1 MKYLFSMKSRWP
13 QMAALGLMLGV
24 LSTSVSAQQ
33 AGCTYPSGQ
42 TPTPYNGTWT
52 PPLGAAGYNPGVNY
66 CVPNFSV
73 SPPLKKFV
81 DAMPGVGSSNKNG
94 LGQYIPLAQPDT
106 STFPGNDYYE
116 IGLKQY
122 TERMHSDLP
131 SGMATTK
138 LRGFY
143 QKNGSDSTNHYL
155 GPMIM
160 AKRGKAVRLKF
171 FNELLLSNQPNGYLP
186 LPMDR
191 NLMGAGMGP
200 LAADGVTPCDP
211 MVTNTCAN
219 YSDNRAVIHLHGG
232 LTPWISDGTPHQ
244 WITPA
249 GEPAVYKKG
258 DSFQNVPDM
267 IGTGRGQFTPAP
279 KDGIGTY
286 YYTNNQSGRLL
297 FYHDHSLGLTR
308 LNVYAGM
315 AAPYLIVDPVED
327 LLMTG
332 GTSGSFTIPAGVLPD
347 QSNLLGVGTT
357 GSVAEYKYG
366 IPLVIQDKSF
376 VNGDMYGTGAN
387 GPLVNGL
394 PTNGATAGMP
404 ATKDSDPLWF
414 KHVNNS
420 QHGDLW
426 LPHEY
431 LPNEDPF
438 NTWYDPATN
447 SYGANPKG
455 RWDYAPWMNPPA
467 VPMNDVLP
475 SPTAIPETYGDTML
489 VNGTAFPYMELPS
502 TAARF
507 RVLNASNDRFLNLQL
522 YYASTKDGVLC
533 RGNAVTDLSL
543 CTEVS
548 MIPAIDY
555 KAYAGLK
562 VDVGNM
568 KIDTASMPASW
579 PTDGRAGGVPYWAHS
594 GPDILQIGNEAG
606 FLAQVAPWP
615 SQPVDFDHNT
625 RSVTLNGITSRSLM
639 LPSAVRADVVVD
651 FSSVPAG
658 SALIMYN
665 DAPAPMP
672 LWDNRNDYYT
682 NDGDQTDGGGAPNTE
697 PGYGPNT
704 RTVMQF
710 RITGAPSSP
719 SAFTLAKLTSELPKA
734 FLLAQKPPHVPQTF
748 YPDATGVVPNTAVTN
763 VYANVMDESLNI
775 SGTKQTVN
783 RVVVTAPGQS
793 YNKAPTV
800 KLSGGACVDTLNKP
814 AFPTATASLDG
825 LTGVNLVTGGTGY
838 TTIPTVTITPA
849 VGGGGAGATAVATVT
864 GGIVTGVYVT
874 NPGSG
879 YLLAP
884 TVTITGGG
892 GTGATATSNVITGSV
907 GSITLGA
914 NAGTI
919 KCLSSPLVTL
929 VAGKGNP
936 GTGATAV
943 TTLTGDL
950 VLDGKNLIEGF
961 DREYG
966 RMDAMLGST
975 PNPLTPV
982 MGAGPVVGVAY
993 YVDPPTE
1000 VLTGNTTYLWRI
1012 MHIGVDSHAIHFHL
1026 FDVQLI
1032 NRVDWTGVI
1041 KPPFADEFGWKE
1053 TVRTNPFEDIIV
1065 ALKPSATD
1073 MALPFTIPNSLRL
1086 LDPTVPAGSTGIF
1099 SPVAPPPGVA
1109 AVAQTTNVVNSF
1121 GWEYVWHCHLLGH
1134 EENDMMRPIVFYPEM
1149 PTGGLNPQSLTFAAA
1164 AVGSTSA
1171 AQTVTLTNSGV
1182 MPLAISAISFTSDT
1196 GATGAQLDFQRLGGT
1211 CVVPSSLVSGA
1222 SCTITVVFKPSTSGA
1237 ITGALI
1243 VTDNSMGRAGA
1254 QQSVILKGAG
1264 QAPMATLS
1272 TTALDFG
1279 TVSTAATSPAQ
1290 VITLTN
1296 SGSGPLGS
1304 IAVTSSA
1311 ADYTVVPGA
1320 GTCPAAPNTLAPGAS
1335 CNVYVTFKPLANGTR
1350 TANLTIATS
1359 AGPSVVS
1366 MTGLGVTL
1374 PMATFSVAA
1383 MNFGTSKVGVNPAT
1397 QLVTVT
1403 NTGDPG
1409 STLNVAVP
1417 TTTLPFSVTGGVCN
1431 LAKNASCTFTV
1442 GFAATAAGTYTQNLQ
1457 LSTNSGGVAATLQQ
1471 VALSAVAAVP
1481 QAQLTAASA
1490 TFAPAT
1496 VSSTNTLTANLSNT
1510 GVVPLAFT
1518 SIAMNYVSG
1527 TSSVLTQTNSC
1538 VSPLAAG
1545 ASCVITVTYKP
1556 TAGSS
1561 TDVANLVV
1569 TDDSGGV
1576 LNTTQ
1581 TIQFTGTSTY
1591 LPTASVSVSALDF
1604 GTGYTGLTSSAQ
1616 VVTLTNTGAGPLGN
1630 IVVTSNTADYT
1641 VVPGSSTCP
1650 AAPNSLGIGL
1660 SCSFSVTFKPLTVG
1674 TKTGSLSIASMA
1686 GTNTVSLTGVGVA
1699 PPTASFS
1706 AVSLNFG
1713 TNKVGVNPATQLVT
1727 VTNTGGSGST
1737 LNVALPTATAP
1748 FSVTGSACTLSQN
1761 ASCSFTVG
1769 FAATA
1774 AGTNTQN
1781 LQITTNSGGNPG
1793 VVQQVALSAVAAVP
1807 QAQLTTALATFA
1819 PATVSSTSTTTATLT
1834 NTGTVPLAFTSI
1846 AMSDVSGT
1854 PGVLKQTNS
1863 CVSPLA
1869 AGASCVIT
1877 VTYKPT
1883 VGTSTDKANLVV
1895 TDDSGGVVNATQTL
1909 QFTGTSTY
1917 LPMVSVS
1924 VNALDFASVY
1934 TSVTSSAQLVTLTNT
1949 GAGPLG
1955 NIVAT
1960 SNAADY
1966 TVVAGTCPVAP
1977 NTLAAGLSC
1986 NLSVT
1991 FKPTATG
1998 TRAGSVTITSMAGTN
2013 TVSLT
2018 GVGVAPPVATFS
2030 SAALNFGTNKVGV
2043 NPATQLVTVTNTGGA
2058 GSTLNVAV
2066 PAATAP
2072 FSVTGSA
2079 CALLQNASCTF
2090 TVAYAATA
2098 AGTFTQNVA
2107 FTSNSG
2113 GTAGAVQQVALS
2125 AVAAVPQAALT
2136 TASATFVN
2144 AAIGSTSATTATLT
2158 NTGVVPLAFSS
2169 IAVIDVSGTPGVLTQ
2184 ANSCV
2189 SPLAAGA
2196 SCVITVTY
2204 KPTVGS
2210 STDKATL
2217 TVTDD
2222 MGGVANTA
2230 QTVAYTGTS
2239 AAPLPVAALTGTL
2252 NFGAGVVA
2260 SGATSTLAATLT
2272 NSGTAKLTI
2281 ASIATAPAAGAFTVV
2296 AGSTTCSAVNG
2307 LAVGQSCTV
2316 TVQFAPKAAKTAYS
2330 GTLTITD
2337 NHNGVA
2343 NSKQTLTISG
2353 TSK

>member
-33 AGCTYPSGQ
+33 AGCTYPPNPAYNNTLPISPTNPQ
-42 TPTPYNGTWT
+42 FLVTPYNGTWT

-66 CVPNFSV
+66 CIPNFSV

-81 DAMPGVGSSNKNG
+81 DAVSGVGPLNANK
-94 LGQYIPLAQPDT
+94 LGQYIPLAKPDT
-106 STFPGNDYYE
+106 TTFPGNDYYE

-122 TERMHSDLP
+122 TEQMHSNLP
-131 SGMATTK
+131 TGVAATK

-143 QKNGSDSTNHYL
+143 QKNGTDPSNHYL

-171 FNELLLSNQPNGYLP
+171 FNELNLSSALNGYLP

-267 IGTGRGQFTPAP
+267 IGTGPGQFTPAP
-279 KDGIGTY
+279 NDGIGTY

-347 QSNLLGVGTT
+347 QSNLLSSTT

-366 IPLVIQDKSF
+366 IPLVIQDKAF
-376 VNGDMYGTGAN
+376 VNGDINGTGAN
-387 GPLVNGL
+387 GTATPGGL

-420 QHGDLW
+420 KHGDLW

-447 SYGANPKG
+447 SYGANPMG

-507 RVLNASNDRFLNLQL
+507 RVLNASNDRFLNLQM

-533 RGNAVTDLSL
+533 RGDLPNPVTDLSL

-548 MIPAIDY
+548 MIPAMDY
-555 KAYAGLK
+555 KAYAGLT
-562 VDVGNM
+562 VSVGNM
-568 KIDTASMPASW
+568 TIDTASMPASW

-606 FLAQVAPWP
+606 FLAQVAQWP

-710 RITGAPSSP
+710 RITGAPATA
-719 SAFTLAKLTSELPKA
+719 SAFTLAKLKSELPKA

-748 YPDATGVVPNTAVTN
+748 YPNALGVVPNTAVTN

-800 KLSGGACVDTLNKP
+800 KLSGGACVDANLKP

-919 KCLSSPLVTL
+919 NCLSAPLVTL

-943 TTLTGDL
+943 TTLTGAL

-1182 MPLAISAISFTSDT
+1182 MPLAISAISFTSN
-1196 GATGAQLDFQRLGGT
+1196 TGAQNDFQRNPTPAPGTGGSCPT
-1211 CVVPSSLVSGA
+1211 SGNLASGA
-1222 SCTITVVFKPSTSGA
+1222 SCTISVLFKPSTSGA
-1237 ITGALI
+1237 ITGTLT
-1243 VTDNSMGRAGA
+1243 VTDNSMGRAGT
-1254 QQSVILKGAG
+1254 QQNVSLTGAG
-1264 QAPMATLS
+1264 LAPAVTLS
-1272 TTALDFG
+1272 TTALNFG
-1279 TVSTAATSPAQ
+1279 TVSINGTSPAQ
-1290 VITLTN
+1290 VVTLTN
-1296 SGSGPLGS
+1296 SGGAPLGN
-1304 IAVTSSA
+1304 IAITSSL
-1311 ADYTVVPGA
+1311 ADYAVVAGA
-1320 GTCPAAPNTLAPGAS
+1320 GTCPVAPATLAAGAA
-1335 CNVYVTFKPLANGTR
+1335 CNIYVTLKPASAGTR
-1350 TANLTIATS
+1350 AGTLTIAS
-1359 AGPSVVS
+1359 AAGPQTVSLTGVGAVVS
-1366 MTGLGVTL
+1366 N
-1374 PMATFSVAA
+1374 ASFSVSAV
-1383 MNFGTSKVGVNPAT
+1383 NFGNNRLGAVAAT

-1403 NTGDPG
+1403 NNGGANT
-1409 STLNVAVP
+1409 TLNVAVP
-1417 TTTLPFSVTGGVCN
+1417 TTAAPFSVSGSVCA
-1431 LAKNASCTFTV
+1431 LAQNASCSFTV
-1442 GFAATAAGTYTQNLQ
+1442 SLNTNAVGTYAQNLQ
-1457 LSTNSGGVAATLQQ
+1457 FTTDTGGNANTVQLI
-1471 VALSAVAAVP
+1471 ALSGVVAVP
-1481 QAQLTAASA
+1481 QAQLTTAAA
-1490 TFAPAT
+1490 TFGPAA
-1496 VSSTNTLTANLSNT
+1496 VNSTTTTTATLTNT

-1518 SIAMNYVSG
+1518 SIAMNYASG
-1527 TSSVLTQTNSC
+1527 TNGVLTQANTC

-1545 ASCVITVTYKP
+1545 ASCPITV
-1556 TAGSS
+1556 S
-1561 TDVANLVV
+1561 
-1569 TDDSGGV
+1569 
-1576 LNTTQ
+1576 
-1581 TIQFTGTSTY
+1581 
-1591 LPTASVSVSALDF
+1591 
-1604 GTGYTGLTSSAQ
+1604 
-1616 VVTLTNTGAGPLGN
+1616 
-1630 IVVTSNTADYT
+1630 
-1641 VVPGSSTCP
+1641 
-1650 AAPNSLGIGL
+1650 
-1660 SCSFSVTFKPLTVG
+1660 
-1674 TKTGSLSIASMA
+1674 
-1686 GTNTVSLTGVGVA
+1686 
-1699 PPTASFS
+1699 
-1706 AVSLNFG
+1706 
-1713 TNKVGVNPATQLVT
+1713 
-1727 VTNTGGSGST
+1727 
-1737 LNVALPTATAP
+1737 
-1748 FSVTGSACTLSQN
+1748 
-1761 ASCSFTVG
+1761 
-1769 FAATA
+1769 
-1774 AGTNTQN
+1774 
-1781 LQITTNSGGNPG
+1781 
-1793 VVQQVALSAVAAVP
+1793 
-1807 QAQLTTALATFA
+1807 
-1819 PATVSSTSTTTATLT
+1819 
-1834 NTGTVPLAFTSI
+1834 
-1846 AMSDVSGT
+1846 
-1854 PGVLKQTNS
+1854 
-1863 CVSPLA
+1863 
-1869 AGASCVIT
+1869 
-1877 VTYKPT
+1877 YKPT
-1883 VGTSTDKANLVV
+1883 VGLSTDKANLVV
-1895 TDDSGGVVNATQTL
+1895 TDDNG
-1909 QFTGTSTY
+1909 
-1917 LPMVSVS
+1917 
-1924 VNALDFASVY
+1924 
-1934 TSVTSSAQLVTLTNT
+1934 
-1949 GAGPLG
+1949 
-1955 NIVAT
+1955 
-1960 SNAADY
+1960 
-1966 TVVAGTCPVAP
+1966 
-1977 NTLAAGLSC
+1977 
-1986 NLSVT
+1986 
-1991 FKPTATG
+1991 
-1998 TRAGSVTITSMAGTN
+1998 
-2013 TVSLT
+2013 
-2018 GVGVAPPVATFS
+2018 
-2030 SAALNFGTNKVGV
+2030 
-2043 NPATQLVTVTNTGGA
+2043 
-2058 GSTLNVAV
+2058 
-2066 PAATAP
+2066 
-2072 FSVTGSA
+2072 
-2079 CALLQNASCTF
+2079 
-2090 TVAYAATA
+2090 
-2098 AGTFTQNVA
+2098 
-2107 FTSNSG
+2107 
-2113 GTAGAVQQVALS
+2113 
-2125 AVAAVPQAALT
+2125 
-2136 TASATFVN
+2136 
-2144 AAIGSTSATTATLT
+2144 
-2158 NTGVVPLAFSS
+2158 
-2169 IAVIDVSGTPGVLTQ
+2169 GTPGTTQ
-2184 ANSCV
+2184 
-2189 SPLAAGA
+2189 
-2196 SCVITVTY
+2196 T
-2204 KPTVGS
+2204 
-2210 STDKATL
+2210 
-2217 TVTDD
+2217 
-2222 MGGVANTA
+2222 M
-2230 QTVAYTGTS
+2230 AYTGTS
-2239 AAPLPVAALTGTL
+2239 AAPVPMAGLVGTL

-2260 SGATSTLAATLT
+2260 SGAKSTLVATLT
-2272 NSGTAKLTI
+2272 NSGAAALTI
-2281 ASIATAPAAGAFTVV
+2281 ASIATAPAAGAYTVL
-2296 AGSTTCSAVNG
+2296 AKTCGAT
-2307 LAVGQSCTV
+2307 LAVAASCTV
-2316 TVQFAPKAAKTAYS
+2316 TVQFAPTAAKTAYT
-2330 GTLTITD
+2330 GTLTVTD
-2337 NHNGVA
+2337 NSGGVA